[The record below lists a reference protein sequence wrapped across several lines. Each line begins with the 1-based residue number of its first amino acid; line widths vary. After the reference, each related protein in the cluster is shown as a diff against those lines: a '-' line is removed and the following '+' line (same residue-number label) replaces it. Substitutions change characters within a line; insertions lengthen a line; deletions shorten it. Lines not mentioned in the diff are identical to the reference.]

1 MGNVNK
7 APGKDAGTMAGDTG
21 TLRPSTVR
29 IYLRILD
36 ILDHVKKM
44 LTVDKAEEYGDPQ
57 TMCRR
62 IGRRWFEREDGE
74 TDVAIMMA
82 ELKIERI
89 RFDPTKEDSY
99 MDAIAYLAMA
109 LAFMQERK
117 RLCDK

>member
-1 MGNVNK
+1 MKNVNK
-7 APGKDAGTMAGDTG
+7 ALSKDAGTAAIDMG
-21 TLRPSTVR
+21 TLHPSAAR
-29 IYLRILD
+29 IYQRITD
-36 ILDHVKKM
+36 NFDHIGRM
-44 LTVDKAEEYGDPQ
+44 LTGDKAEEYGNPQ

-89 RFDPTKEDSY
+89 KFDPTKEDSY

-117 RLCDK
+117 NND

>member
-7 APGKDAGTMAGDTG
+7 ALGKDAGTKAVDMG
-21 TLRPSTVR
+21 TLQPSTVR

-36 ILDHVKKM
+36 NFDRIKTM
-44 LTVDKAEEYGDPQ
+44 LTGDKVEEYGNPQ

-62 IGRRWFEREDGE
+62 IGRRWFERDDGE

-89 RFDPTKEDSY
+89 KFDPTKEDSY

-117 RLCDK
+117 HHD